1 MSKAGTIGV
10 TGSEMKAKRAGY
22 KPGLLG
28 LIWPLL
34 CAAILQAA
42 LVFFS
47 LEVLLSVRAYINGES
62 MWSKGQKDAVYFLGL
77 YADSRDEAHY
87 QRYLDAIALP
97 LGDLRGRLAME
108 AENLDYEE
116 AYAGLRAGGNHPD
129 DIRRVIWLFRN
140 FRQFDLLDRMVRT
153 WVEADESLLTLQQ
166 LGKNIHGVLHD
177 TDPETWP
184 DRDAWKNELYTI
196 NERLTPLTWAF
207 SGVLAETSRKVTS
220 WLIVLNLTVGLMMV
234 ALAVL
239 ATRKLILQREKV
251 EGVLRSEQARAQTTL
266 AALGDAVLAI
276 DERGR
281 LDYMNL
287 AAEQLVQWH
296 GDKARHKPLGELF
309 QLLDE
314 HGQDDGFKPVE
325 KILRGELDSTMF
337 STRQLLRVDG
347 TKVMVSLVM
356 APIRLD
362 NGAMG
367 AVLVL
372 HDITRER
379 QYVAN
384 LTWQASHDALTGL
397 VNRREFERRLARAI
411 KRLQET
417 PGQHALL
424 YLDFDQFKIVNDT
437 CGHAI
442 GDQLLCQAANQLQQ
456 CLRESDTLAR
466 LGGDEFGV
474 LLENCALEPAMQ
486 IAENLRKALQ
496 DLNFTANG
504 RTFTVSASIGLVCL
518 TPSQFGAA
526 EALQAA
532 DMACYLAKEK
542 GHSRIQLYNPDD
554 SELLVRFDEM
564 TWVQQI
570 HRAFEERRF
579 CLYSQDIAA
588 VKERAEPGE
597 HIEVLLRL
605 RDESGRLVSPG
616 EFIPA
621 AERYGLMPLL
631 DRWVVENALGVL
643 AQRHG
648 QTDRPIAICAINL
661 SGATVGDQE
670 FLAFL
675 REQIKRHQLPPG
687 MICFEVTETTAIAN
701 LSNAIRF
708 IHELQD
714 LGCRFALDDFG
725 AGMSSFAYLK
735 QLPVDYLKIDG
746 SFVKDMLEDP
756 VDYAMVEM
764 ISRLGR
770 LMGKQTIA
778 EFVESDA
785 IFSALGEIG
794 VDYAQGYAIARPQ
807 PFFMPDM
814 RGGGAVSENAKS
826 SVFE

>member
-1 MSKAGTIGV
+1 MM
-10 TGSEMKAKRAGY
+10 GSEMKAERAGY

-34 CAAILQAA
+34 CAAILQAT

-47 LEVLLSVRAYINGES
+47 LEVMLSVRAYTDGES

-77 YADSRDEAHY
+77 YAESRDEAHY
-87 QRYLDAIALP
+87 RRYLDAIALP
-97 LGDLRGRLAME
+97 LGDRRGRIAME
-108 AENLDYEE
+108 AENVDDE
-116 AYAGLRAGGNHPD
+116 AAHEGFLAGGIHPE
-129 DIRRVIWLFRN
+129 DIPRVIWLFRN
-140 FRQFDLLDRMVRT
+140 FREFDPLDHIIRI
-153 WVEADESLLTLQQ
+153 WGEADVPLLELQR
-166 LGKNIHGVLHD
+166 LGETVHEALHN
-177 TDPETWP
+177 TDSGAWP
-184 DRDAWKNELYTI
+184 DRRAWQAELYDV
-196 NERLTPLTWAF
+196 NERLTSLTQAF
-207 SGVLAETSRKVTS
+207 SESLADTSRRITS
-220 WLIVLNLTVGLMMV
+220 WLIVFNLTAGLVMV
-234 ALAVL
+234 AFVVL
-239 ATRKLILQREKV
+239 ATRKLIFQREKV
-251 EGVLRSEQARAQTTL
+251 EGVLKSEQARAQTTL
-266 AALGDAVLAI
+266 AALGDAVLTI
-276 DERGR
+276 DEHGR
-281 LDYMNL
+281 LDYMNP
-287 AAEQLVQWH
+287 AAELLAQWH
-296 GDKARHKPLGELF
+296 SDKARKKPLGELF
-309 QLLDE
+309 HLFDE
-314 HGQDDGFKPVE
+314 HGQDDGFNLIE
-325 KILRGELDSTMF
+325 KVLRGEIDSAVS
-337 STRQLLRVDG
+337 STRQLRRADG
-347 TKVMVSLVM
+347 TKVVVSLVA

-362 NGAMG
+362 SGALG

-384 LTWQASHDALTGL
+384 LSWQASHDALTGL
-397 VNRREFERRLARAI
+397 ANRREFDRRLTRAI
-411 KRLQET
+411 RRLQET

-437 CGHAI
+437 CGHAV

-474 LLENCALEPAMQ
+474 LLENCPLEPAMQ
-486 IAENLRKALQ
+486 VAENLRKALQ

-504 RTFTVSASIGLVCL
+504 RAFTIGASIGLVCL
-518 TPSQFGAA
+518 TPSQFGAV

-542 GHSRIQLYNPDD
+542 GHSRIQVYNPED
-554 SELLVRFDEM
+554 SDLSVRFDEM
-564 TWVQQI
+564 IWVQQI
-570 HRAFEERRF
+570 HRALEERRF

-588 VKERAEPGE
+588 ITGRAGPRT
-597 HIEVLLRL
+597 HMEVLLRL
-605 RDESGRLVSPG
+605 RDESGRIVSPG

-631 DRWVVENALGVL
+631 DRWVVENALATL
-643 AQRHG
+643 AQSSHR
-648 QTDRPIAICAINL
+648 TDVPIPTCAINL

-675 REQIKRHQLPPG
+675 HEQIKRHKLPPG
-687 MICFEVTETTAIAN
+687 VICFEVTETTAIAN

-708 IHELQD
+708 IHDLQD

-756 VDYAMVEM
+756 INYAMVEM
-764 ISRLGR
+764 ISRLGH
-770 LMGKQTIA
+770 LMGKRTIA

-785 IFSALGEIG
+785 IFSALGQIG

-814 RGGGAVSENAKS
+814 LGGGAAAANEKNSAS
-826 SVFE
+826 G